1 MSMPYT
7 EADDLHISDPRVQ
20 SRVDRLFAACE
31 KNLKGFDRPL
41 VEKAFRLARWAHRND
56 KRASG
61 EPYIV
66 HPLDVATILVEE
78 IPLDSTSV
86 AAALLHDVVEDTEV
100 DLDVIR
106 SEFGATMRS
115 LVDGL
120 TKISGVFESRSVGNA
135 ENVRKLVLSMA
146 SDVRVILVKFADRL
160 HNMRTLE
167 ALREGKQQK
176 IARETL
182 DLYAP
187 LAHRFGLFRV
197 KNELEDLSLR
207 ALEPDAYYDIVNELK
222 ATREERQRLVQRF
235 IEPFEDRLRE
245 AGIAFEI
252 YGRPKHIYSIWG
264 KMQRQSKTLDEIYDL
279 LAIRVVIETEPG
291 EDERRACWSVY
302 SIVTDLYTPNT
313 SRIHDYVTRPKSNG
327 YQSLHTTVFGPSG
340 RPFEVQ
346 IRTRRMHEIAE
357 RGVAAHWRYKEEVDT
372 NGGDPDLDSALGWV
386 RDLLEAPQAE
396 QPQGFVDD
404 LRLNLYDNE
413 IHTFTPLGHLI
424 TLPLHATPVD
434 FAFQVHTEVGFH
446 CIGAKVN
453 GKMVPLSATLQS
465 GDQVE
470 IITSK
475 KQTPNPDWM
484 KFVVTHKAQSR
495 VRAWANEKR
504 RKAIELGKEI
514 WDKRAKKAGL
524 STVEGE
530 VRAYSITLK
539 FGSAQDMYY
548 EIGTGHHDVD
558 ALIRTLKGGQKTEGE
573 KGASELERA
582 FQAFVSPGKRNEGPS
597 IVLDGED
604 GYSLA
609 TEYASCCTPI
619 PGDKIFGFTSRNGVV
634 RIHRASCRNAPNL
647 YVSEPDRIVE
657 LSWSREKDA
666 IYSVGLRVMG
676 EDRQGLLNDLTDIIS
691 KTFKMGIRSVAVDS
705 EEGFFEGLI
714 TLNVSDLEQLKSV
727 MRRLNRVSGV
737 SGVYRLEV

>member
-1 MSMPYT
+1 MPQRSSGMSAPY
-7 EADDLHISDPRVQ
+7 EQAADLHIDDPRVQ
-20 SRVDRLFAACE
+20 QRVDRLFAACE

-41 VEKAFRLARWAHRND
+41 IEKAFRLARWAHRSD

-106 SEFGATMRS
+106 SEFGSTMRS

-197 KNELEDLSLR
+197 KNELEDLALR

-222 ATREERQRLVQRF
+222 ATRDERERLVSSF

-245 AGIAFEI
+245 AGIRFEI

-279 LAIRVVIETEPG
+279 LAIRVVIETDEG

-302 SIVTDLYTPNT
+302 SIVTDLYVPNT

-346 IRTRRMHEIAE
+346 NSDATDARDRRARRGGALAVQRE
-357 RGVAAHWRYKEEVDT
+357 RRRRRRSRSGFGFGLGARSARSAPSGSASGLRRRSAAQPVRQR
-372 NGGDPDLDSALGWV
+372 DPHVYAA
-386 RDLLEAPQAE
+386 RAPDHA
-396 QPQGFVDD
+396 PAA
-404 LRLNLYDNE
+404 R
-413 IHTFTPLGHLI
+413 HTGRFCVSGPHRGR
-424 TLPLHATPVD
+424 LPLHRSQSQRQDGA
-434 FAFQVHTEVGFH
+434 AF
-446 CIGAKVN
+446 
-453 GKMVPLSATLQS
+453 
-465 GDQVE
+465 GDAGRAA
-470 IITSK
+470 IR
-475 KQTPNPDWM
+475 
-484 KFVVTHKAQSR
+484 SR
-495 VRAWANEKR
+495 SSPQRSR
-504 RKAIELGKEI
+504 HR
-514 WDKRAKKAGL
+514 
-524 STVEGE
+524 
-530 VRAYSITLK
+530 
-539 FGSAQDMYY
+539 
-548 EIGTGHHDVD
+548 
-558 ALIRTLKGGQKTEGE
+558 IRTG
-573 KGASELERA
+573 
-582 FQAFVSPGKRNEGPS
+582 
-597 IVLDGED
+597 
-604 GYSLA
+604 
-609 TEYASCCTPI
+609 
-619 PGDKIFGFTSRNGVV
+619 
-634 RIHRASCRNAPNL
+634 
-647 YVSEPDRIVE
+647 
-657 LSWSREKDA
+657 
-666 IYSVGLRVMG
+666 
-676 EDRQGLLNDLTDIIS
+676 
-691 KTFKMGIRSVAVDS
+691 
-705 EEGFFEGLI
+705 
-714 TLNVSDLEQLKSV
+714 
-727 MRRLNRVSGV
+727 
-737 SGVYRLEV
+737 

>member
-1 MSMPYT
+1 MSDVLPPDT
-7 EADDLHISDPRVQ
+7 DLHITDPRVQ
-20 SRVDRLFAACE
+20 QRVDRLFEACE
-31 KNLKGFDRPL
+31 RNLKAFDRGL
-41 VEKAFRLARWAHRND
+41 VERAFRLARWAHRND
-56 KRASG
+56 MRASG
-61 EPYIV
+61 EPYII

-78 IPLDSTSV
+78 IPLDSVSV
-86 AAALLHDVVEDTEV
+86 AAALLHDVVEDTDISL
-100 DLDVIR
+100 DLIR
-106 SEFGATMRS
+106 DEFGPTMRS

-207 ALEPDAYYDIVNELK
+207 ALHPDAYYDIVNDLK
-222 ATREERQRLVQRF
+222 ASRGERERQVASF
-235 IEPFEDRLRE
+235 IEPLEARLHE
-245 AGIAFEI
+245 AGLDCEV
-252 YGRPKHIYSIWG
+252 YGRPKHIYSIYG
-264 KMQRQSKTLDEIYDL
+264 KMQRQNKTLDEIYDL
-279 LAIRVVIETEPG
+279 LAIRVVLDLEPG
-291 EDERRACWSVY
+291 EDERAACWRVY
-302 SIVTDLYTPNT
+302 SIVTDLYAPNT
-313 SRIHDYVTRPKSNG
+313 SRIHDYVSRPKSNG
-327 YQSLHTTVFGPSG
+327 YKSLHTTVFGPNG

-346 IRTRRMHEIAE
+346 IRTRHMHEIAE
-357 RGVAAHWRYKEEVDT
+357 KGVAAHWRYKEDLT
-372 NGGDPDLDSALGWV
+372 PSADPDVDSALGWV
-386 RDLLEAPQAE
+386 RELLDAPQAE
-396 QPQGFVDD
+396 KPGGFVED

-413 IHTFTPLGHLI
+413 IHTFTPQGKLI
-424 TLPLHATPVD
+424 TMPLHATPVD
-434 FAFQVHTEVGFH
+434 FAFQVHTEIGFH

-453 GKMVPLSATLQS
+453 GKMVPLSYALQN

-495 VRAWANEKR
+495 IRQWANEKR
-504 RKAIELGKEI
+504 RKAIDLGRDI
-514 WDKRAKKAGL
+514 WEKRAKKAGL
-524 STVEGE
+524 SVDPSE
-530 VRAYSITLK
+530 VRAYAVTLK
-539 FGSAQDMYY
+539 FGSAQDLFY
-548 EIGTGHHDVD
+548 EVGTGHHDVD
-558 ALIRTLKGGQKTEGE
+558 ALIRTLKGEDE
-573 KGASELERA
+573 ESSPGASDLERA
-582 FQAFVSPGKRNEGPS
+582 FKAFVSPGKSSEGPS
-597 IVLDGED
+597 IVLEGED

-647 YVSEPDRIVE
+647 YTSEPDRIVD

-666 IYSVGLRVMG
+666 TYSVGLRVMG
-676 EDRQGLLNDLTDIIS
+676 EDRRGLLNDLTDIIS
-691 KTFKMGIRSVAVDS
+691 KTFKMSIRSVAVES

-714 TLNVSDLEQLKSV
+714 TLNVSDLEQLKRV
-727 MRRLNRVSGV
+727 MKRLNRVEGV

>member
-1 MSMPYT
+1 MSATYAHD
-7 EADDLHISDPRVQ
+7 EDLRIDDARV
-20 SRVDRLFAACE
+20 RARRDRLVAACE
-31 KNLKGFDRPL
+31 RNLKMFDRPL
-41 VEKAFRLARWAHRND
+41 VERAFRLARWAHRND
-56 KRASG
+56 MRASG

-66 HPLDVATILVEE
+66 HPLEVATILVEE
-78 IPLDSTSV
+78 IPLDSVSV

-100 DLDVIR
+100 DLDLIR
-106 SEFGATMRS
+106 DEFGPTMRG

-120 TKISGVFESRSVGNA
+120 TKISSVFESRSVGNA

-207 ALEPDAYYDIVNELK
+207 ALEPDTYYDIVGELK
-222 ATREERQRLVQRF
+222 ATRQERERLVERF
-235 IEPFEDRLRE
+235 IGPLAERLGE
-245 AGIAFEI
+245 AGLRFEI

-264 KMQRQSKTLDEIYDL
+264 KMERQNKTLDEIYDL
-279 LAIRVVIETEPG
+279 LAIRVILEDVAP
-291 EDERRACWSVY
+291 EDEREACWRVY

-313 SRIHDYVTRPKSNG
+313 SRIHDYVSRPKSNG

-357 RGVAAHWRYKEEVDT
+357 KGVAAHWKYKENVDPD
-372 NGGDPDLDSALGWV
+372 GDPDLDSALGWV
-386 RDLLEAPQAE
+386 RDLLEAPQAD
-396 QPQGFVDD
+396 QPSGFVED

-413 IHTFTPLGHLI
+413 IPTFTPRGHLI

-453 GKMVPLSATLQS
+453 GKMVPLSYTLQS

-495 VRAWANEKR
+495 IRQWANEKR
-504 RKAIELGKEI
+504 RKAVELGREV
-514 WDKRAKKAGL
+514 WEKRAKKAGL
-524 STVEGE
+524 AVDESHLREQALAL
-530 VRAYSITLK
+530 R
-539 FGSAQDMYY
+539 FGSPNDLFY

-558 ALIRTLKGGQKTEGE
+558 VLIRTLKGQDEQQPEGQT
-573 KGASELERA
+573 ELERA
-582 FQAFVSPGKRNEGPS
+582 FQAFVSPGRRDEGPS
-597 IVLDGED
+597 IVLEGEE
-604 GYSLA
+604 GFSLA

-619 PGDKIFGFTSRNGVV
+619 PGDKIFGYTSRNGVV
-634 RIHRASCRNAPNL
+634 KIHRASCRNAPNL
-647 YVSEPDRIVE
+647 YTTEPDRIVE

-666 IYSVGLRVMG
+666 TYSVGLRVMG
-676 EDRQGLLNDLTDIIS
+676 EDRRGLLNDLTDIIS
-691 KTFKMGIRSVAVDS
+691 KSFKMSIRSVAVDS

-714 TLNVSDLEQLKSV
+714 TLNVSDLEQLKRV
-727 MRRLNRVSGV
+727 MKRLNRVEGV